1 MIRVRLRFPLK
12 CWNQRVPLGETHL
25 IAVGAFID
33 QAQAQGVVEKL
44 LTPLGLAARVT
55 RNAQMRY
62 RLELGPIAAGAELER
77 LTALLTTMD
86 LGDITIA
93 RSSFALAGA
102 NVRLAA

>member
-1 MIRVRLRFPLK
+1 MLEPKSVAGR
-12 CWNQRVPLGETHL
+12 THL

-62 RLELGPIAAGAELER
+62 QLELGPIAAGAELER

-86 LGDITIA
+86 LGDITILSA
-93 RSSFALAGA
+93 Q
-102 NVRLAA
+102 